1 MNQANLGLTR
11 DMLMKGFN
19 DSLIQAYYHYMVNVS
34 VIFGANRSRAEEDFR
49 KVVDF
54 EIELANVSSKHF
66 LMSNFNA

>member
-1 MNQANLGLTR
+1 MNQANLGLSR
-11 DMLMKGFN
+11 DMLMKGAN

-54 EIELANVSSKHF
+54 EIELANVSSK
-66 LMSNFNA
+66 